1 MQSLLANDLIDYLSS
16 KDFKE
21 ISDNAKNNIEVIIT
35 NIKKEC
41 LHAARLGF
49 YSALC
54 KVPIGTEDYNKIIQE
69 LAKQGF
75 AVSIVDDDILV
86 EWSGE

>member
-1 MQSLLANDLIDYLSS
+1 MQSLLANDLLDYLSA

-21 ISDNAKNNIEVIIT
+21 ISDNAKNNIEVIII

-41 LHAARLGF
+41 LRAARLGF

-54 KVPIGTEDYNKIIQE
+54 KVPVGTENYSKIIQK
-69 LAKQGF
+69 LATEGF

-86 EWSGE
+86 EWQGE